1 MQDRPGAVPRYRLR
15 AALWEEIRTVPTIHN
30 FTESVLVTLTGFLL
44 LLPAL
49 IGAIILLVVGWLLS
63 DVVARLVTTL
73 LKRIGFDTMAKRTGV
88 TGFITLTGARDASAS
103 SIVAELVKW
112 LIRLIFIEMA
122 AEVLHISAVTT
133 LINSI
138 VLFIPSLIVALV
150 VVMVG
155 FLIAAFVGNVVRGGA
170 AEMGFRNPN
179 LLAGAARAVI
189 IGLAVLM
196 ALSQIGIAP
205 TLVSALFIA
214 FVGAIALALGL
225 AFGLG
230 GREVAAQI
238 WQQWYSTGRGAAP
251 RLERKAAEDARQA
264 EAKAAATQT
273 SYENMPPPTPYQAG
287 PERPAG

>member
-1 MQDRPGAVPRYRLR
+1 M
-15 AALWEEIRTVPTIHN
+15 PTIHN
-30 FTESVLVTLTGFLL
+30 FTEAVLVSVAGFFL

-49 IGAIILLVVGWLLS
+49 IGAIILLVVGWLLA
-63 DVVARLVTTL
+63 DLVARVVGTL
-73 LKRIGFDTMAKRTGV
+73 LKRIGFETMAQRTGV
-88 TGFITLTGARDASAS
+88 TGFIALTGARDATASA
-103 SIVAELVKW
+103 IVAELIKW
-112 LIRLIFIEMA
+112 VIRLIFIEMA
-122 AEVLHISAVTT
+122 AEVLHISAITT

-155 FLIAAFVGNVVRGGA
+155 FLIASLVGSIVRGSA

-189 IGLAVLM
+189 IGLALLM

-205 TLVSALFIA
+205 TLVNALFIA

-230 GREVAAQI
+230 GREVASQL
-238 WQQWYSTGRGAAP
+238 WQQWYTTGRGAAA
-251 RLERKAAEDARQA
+251 RLERRVGDAGRQEA
-264 EAKAAATQT
+264 EARAAAA
-273 SYENMPPPTPYQAG
+273 PPPPVAPQPANYQSAQPSPAQYPVR
-287 PERPAG
+287 PEEGTG

>member
-1 MQDRPGAVPRYRLR
+1 L
-15 AALWEEIRTVPTIHN
+15 PTIHN
-30 FTESVLVTLTGFLL
+30 FTEAVLVSLTGFLL

-49 IGAIILLVVGWLLS
+49 LGALILLVVGWLLS
-63 DVVARLVTTL
+63 DVVARLVLTL
-73 LKRIGFDTMAKRTGV
+73 LKRIGFETMAQRTGV
-88 TGFITLTGARDASAS
+88 TGFITMTGARDSSAS
-103 SIVAELVKW
+103 SVVAELLKW

-155 FLIAAFVGNVVRGGA
+155 FLIASFVGNIVRGSA
-170 AEMGFRNPN
+170 AEMGLRNPN

-205 TLVSALFIA
+205 TLVNALFIA
-214 FVGAIALALGL
+214 LVGAMALALGL

-230 GREVAAQI
+230 GREVAGQI
-238 WQQWYSTGRGAAP
+238 WQQWYATGRGAATE
-251 RLERKAAEDARQA
+251 LEKKAAADARQA
-264 EAKAAATQT
+264 ESQAVAPQT
-273 SYENMPPPTPYQAG
+273 GYETMPPPAPYQVRHERRAG
-287 PERPAG
+287 

>member
-1 MQDRPGAVPRYRLR
+1 M
-15 AALWEEIRTVPTIHN
+15 PTIHN
-30 FTESVLVTLTGFLL
+30 FTEAVLVSVTGFFL

-49 IGAIILLVVGWLLS
+49 IGAIILLIVGWLLS
-63 DVVARLVTTL
+63 DLVARVVGTL
-73 LKRIGFDTMAKRTGV
+73 LRRIGFETMAQRTGV
-88 TGFITLTGARDASAS
+88 TGFLTMTGARDASAS
-103 SIVAELVKW
+103 SIIAELVKW

-122 AEVLHISAVTT
+122 AEALHISAVTT

-155 FLIAAFVGNVVRGGA
+155 FLIASFVGNLVRGGA

-205 TLVSALFIA
+205 TLVNALFIA
-214 FVGAIALALGL
+214 LVGAIALALGL

-230 GREVAAQI
+230 GREVAGQL
-238 WQQWYSTGRGAAP
+238 WEQWYATGRGAATKM
-251 RLERKAAEDARQA
+251 EKKVAEDARQEPTA
-264 EAKAAATQT
+264 ETNGQQPG
-273 SYENMPPPTPYQAG
+273 YGHLPPPAAYQPRHERRAG
-287 PERPAG
+287 

>member
-1 MQDRPGAVPRYRLR
+1 M
-15 AALWEEIRTVPTIHN
+15 PTIHN
-30 FTESVLVTLTGFLL
+30 FTEAVLVSITGFFL

-49 IGAIILLVVGWLLS
+49 LGAIILLVVGWLLS
-63 DVVARLVTTL
+63 DLVARLVGTL
-73 LKRIGFDTMAKRTGV
+73 LRRIGFETMAQRTGV
-88 TGFITLTGARDASAS
+88 TSFITMTGARDSSAS
-103 SIVAELVKW
+103 TIIAELVKW

-155 FLIAAFVGNVVRGGA
+155 FLIATFVGNLVRGGA

-196 ALSQIGIAP
+196 AMSQIGIAP
-205 TLVSALFIA
+205 TLVNALFIA
-214 FVGAIALALGL
+214 FVGALALALGL

-230 GREVAAQI
+230 GREVAGQL
-238 WQQWYSTGRGAAP
+238 WQQWYSTGRGAAT
-251 RLERKAAEDARQA
+251 RLEKKVAADSRQA
-264 EAKAAATQT
+264 EEEAASQT
-273 SYENMPPPTPYQAG
+273 SYETLPPPAPYQVRH
-287 PERPAG
+287 ERHTG

>member
-1 MQDRPGAVPRYRLR
+1 M
-15 AALWEEIRTVPTIHN
+15 
-30 FTESVLVTLTGFLL
+30 
-44 LLPAL
+44 
-49 IGAIILLVVGWLLS
+49 
-63 DVVARLVTTL
+63 
-73 LKRIGFDTMAKRTGV
+73 
-88 TGFITLTGARDASAS
+88 TGARDASAS
-103 SIVAELVKW
+103 SIVAELIKW

-122 AEVLHISAVTT
+122 AEALHISAVTT

-155 FLIAAFVGNVVRGGA
+155 FLIASFVGNLVRGGA

-179 LLAGAARAVI
+179 LLAGAARAAI

-205 TLVSALFIA
+205 TLVNALFIA

-230 GREVAAQI
+230 GREVAGQL
-238 WQQWYSTGRGAAP
+238 WEQWYATGRGAAT
-251 RLERKAAEDARQA
+251 RMEKKAAEDARE
-264 EAKAAATQT
+264 EAKADAAVQQPG
-273 SYENMPPPTPYQAG
+273 YENLPPPAPYQVRHERRAG
-287 PERPAG
+287 